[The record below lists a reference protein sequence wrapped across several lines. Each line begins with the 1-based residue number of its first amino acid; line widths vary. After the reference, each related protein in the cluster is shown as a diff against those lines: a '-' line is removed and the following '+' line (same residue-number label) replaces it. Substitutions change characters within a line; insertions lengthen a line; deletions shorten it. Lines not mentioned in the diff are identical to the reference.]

1 MDDLS
6 PRYQMKL
13 IQKIENKLQDEFT
26 DIQDISYYIEKWHQS
41 WDGNSFGSEENFHI
55 YVRSGNINLGSCLD

>member
-41 WDGNSFGSEENFHI
+41 WDGIVLEVKKIFIFMFVPEI
-55 YVRSGNINLGSCLD
+55 